1 MFNKTK
7 TIKKSNRGIT
17 FSDPD
22 LFPIHSKYQYF
33 IDKKNK
39 KVIICLVDEDTGT
52 QPPHSESLSNTSL
65 DTMPSYNG
73 TVSRKKRNE
82 ESFIPLVDIRNSEA
96 LQQFENC
103 EKLTISISDEVILV
117 EGVTAEGE
125 EVAYAFDK
133 QHLFELLN
141 IVAEDSTVP
150 LKLAS
155 FFAGCGCGDAGFKE
169 AGFELVF
176 ALEKDAEAAETYR
189 TNHGDHIV
197 VQDILDF
204 DGSQLSG
211 VEVAL
216 GSPPC
221 VDYTPVNRKT
231 NKWQKPINTLT
242 QAYINVL
249 KQMPDLKV
257 WVLENAKQF
266 LTAGNGT
273 ILQEIQESLPD
284 FEISHGVLNS
294 LSYGSPQDRQ
304 RTILIGSKIGKIDL
318 PLPTVDRDNYKT
330 VGEALEGIT
339 DDLPNQG
346 DITIS
351 KPETLER
358 MKHVSQGGNWRD
370 IPKYLLPKRF
380 GENTHSSIYKRLDL
394 NKPSIAIT
402 NVRKSNI
409 LHPLHDRILS
419 IREAARLFDLKDDFI
434 FKGTLSSKQQ
444 QIANGITANLAKAI
458 GTQIK
463 EAFKRL
469 QYTNMVRNNVWVH

>member
-1 MFNKTK
+1 M
-7 TIKKSNRGIT
+7 
-17 FSDPD
+17 
-22 LFPIHSKYQYF
+22 F

-82 ESFIPLVDIRNSEA
+82 
-96 LQQFENC
+96 
-103 EKLTISISDEVILV
+103 
-117 EGVTAEGE
+117 
-125 EVAYAFDK
+125 
-133 QHLFELLN
+133 
-141 IVAEDSTVP
+141 
-150 LKLAS
+150 
-155 FFAGCGCGDAGFKE
+155 
-169 AGFELVF
+169 
-176 ALEKDAEAAETYR
+176 
-189 TNHGDHIV
+189 
-197 VQDILDF
+197 
-204 DGSQLSG
+204 
-211 VEVAL
+211 
-216 GSPPC
+216 
-221 VDYTPVNRKT
+221 
-231 NKWQKPINTLT
+231 
-242 QAYINVL
+242 
-249 KQMPDLKV
+249 
-257 WVLENAKQF
+257 
-266 LTAGNGT
+266 
-273 ILQEIQESLPD
+273 
-284 FEISHGVLNS
+284 
-294 LSYGSPQDRQ
+294 
-304 RTILIGSKIGKIDL
+304 
-318 PLPTVDRDNYKT
+318 DRDNYKT
-330 VGEALEGIT
+330 VGEALEGIS

-463 EAFKRL
+463 EAFKRF